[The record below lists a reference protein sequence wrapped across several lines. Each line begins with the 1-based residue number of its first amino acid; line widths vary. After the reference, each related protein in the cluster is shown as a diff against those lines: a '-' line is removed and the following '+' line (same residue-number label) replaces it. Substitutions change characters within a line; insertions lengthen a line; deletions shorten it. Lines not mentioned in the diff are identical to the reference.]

1 MSCGNVKQNGNLK
14 KSRMREMGNQK
25 LGMRI
30 YNAHFSFP
38 ISHMAFWKDFD
49 TISWILPWE
58 MGNGTQMRILVT
70 EVSPSGSGWIS
81 PTRKRDSYVSHVA
94 FYRSEKGECQQQVL
108 LGRGWVT
115 YAYPLSAKHLRIL
128 GQMIQ
133 LTSCSSCIPPSF
145 LFLSLSLSV
154 AVPLGLLLLEK
165 KGLYFCSC
173 SVMYRA

>member
-1 MSCGNVKQNGNLK
+1 MRRNMGQPPTRRRKKMRNGSQAAGLRRSERRPQRNKAEQNFVHVFSSALKTFPRSLTSFTSSEVSPVTRFNK
-14 KSRMREMGNQK
+14 KSR
-25 LGMRI
+25 
-30 YNAHFSFP
+30 A
-38 ISHMAFWKDFD
+38 
-49 TISWILPWE
+49 
-58 MGNGTQMRILVT
+58 
-70 EVSPSGSGWIS
+70 GSGWIS

-145 LFLSLSLSV
+145 LFLFL
-154 AVPLGLLLLEK
+154 PLWLFLWDF
-165 KGLYFCSC
+165 FCSRKG
-173 SVMYRA
+173 SVLL